1 MLTKQVWSPYA
12 AGIVIGLLQIP
23 AFLLIESALG
33 TSTAYVTV
41 VRTFA
46 SWFDPSIHDAPTSRN
61 WWQVALLVGIAM
73 GAFMSMRLS
82 GARRH
87 TISPIWQRALGSSS
101 AARRYAVAFVG
112 GFLLLIGA
120 RIADGCTSGHG
131 LSGVAQLAVGS
142 TVAVAAMFAGGI
154 ATAIVFGFAFE
165 KSRVFEPGMI
175 VGQMQLRNF
184 LMLKIF
190 LTAVATGAIALA
202 VLNGLGYV
210 KLQPRPAAY
219 ARYAVG
225 GLLLGAA
232 ISLSGASPGTTLAQ
246 IGVGYRDALFT
257 LIGGLLGAVTF
268 VYAEPAI
275 NETFLG

>member
-23 AFLLIESALG
+23 AFLLIETALG

-41 VRTFA
+41 VRTVA
-46 SWFDPSIHDAPTSRN
+46 SWLDPSIHVATTSRN
-61 WWQVALLVGIAM
+61 WWQVALLVGIAI
-73 GAFMSMRLS
+73 GAFISMSLS

-87 TISPIWQRALGSSS
+87 PISPIWQRALGSSS

-154 ATAIVFGFAFE
+154 ATA
-165 KSRVFEPGMI
+165 M
-175 VGQMQLRNF
+175 
-184 LMLKIF
+184 LMLRRI
-190 LTAVATGAIALA
+190 
-202 VLNGLGYV
+202 
-210 KLQPRPAAY
+210 
-219 ARYAVG
+219 
-225 GLLLGAA
+225 
-232 ISLSGASPGTTLAQ
+232 
-246 IGVGYRDALFT
+246 
-257 LIGGLLGAVTF
+257 
-268 VYAEPAI
+268 
-275 NETFLG
+275 